1 MMTVKEANTMM
12 HYNNYNDKQILS
24 KDNMA
29 RRLNLITSLEN
40 YSNKLDKL
48 LEQTSKI
55 ENISLKVDR

>member
-55 ENISLKVDR
+55 ENISLKVNR